1 MKKLFFLF
9 VMMIGL
15 SVQAM
20 AKDVITR
27 DINQL
32 PQAARTTIQKYFAK
46 AKLSYIKIDK
56 DFLEAATYEAIF
68 EDDDGNEFFDKS
80 AYDILVENVLGRKI
94 QEESP
99 KQDSIEE
106 TLPADI
112 AQPIEEKN
120 NETEQAV
127 EQVVEESNV
136 VSQDA
141 SEINKEIPLENI
153 KWHRWDDVSV
163 ELVDNNSQSEQN
175 IIDGELPI
183 EKQEDISVVENNLEQ
198 ETLSNDT
205 APVDNFVE
213 ELPQTPPAVETQQ
226 EYWNSEPVA
235 ESPNIQEKPATE
247 ESKKEIQ
254 QIMSTPDE
262 GDEDFDDIG
271 LLSDSIQAQE
281 KFQKYIVNELAKRN
295 IDVTPPKPE
304 NAFKFDISEKTLN
317 MIARAIAKKI
327 AKQVSMVLST
337 DQKNNTKLIQAEK
350 KSQMLEQKVN
360 SLEEQNKKLKL
371 LLAQSNKN
379 LNSYKPTFF
388 GLYRF
393 VNRKPEKRK

>member
-1 MKKLFFLF
+1 MESKVYSKNDILNKLAQDGFFVDYLTLDSFLKK
-9 VMMIGL
+9 
-15 SVQAM
+15 
-20 AKDVITR
+20 
-27 DINQL
+27 
-32 PQAARTTIQKYFAK
+32 Y
-46 AKLSYIKIDK
+46 KI
-56 DFLEAATYEAIF
+56 EAIF

-120 NETEQAV
+120 NETEQPV

-198 ETLSNDT
+198 ETLNNDT

-235 ESPNIQEKPATE
+235 ESPNIQENPATE

-393 VNRKPEKRK
+393 VKRKPEKRK

>member
-1 MKKLFFLF
+1 MESKVYSKNDILNKLAQDGFFVDYLTLDSFLKK
-9 VMMIGL
+9 
-15 SVQAM
+15 
-20 AKDVITR
+20 
-27 DINQL
+27 
-32 PQAARTTIQKYFAK
+32 Y
-46 AKLSYIKIDK
+46 KI
-56 DFLEAATYEAIF
+56 EAIF

-94 QEESP
+94 QKESP

-120 NETEQAV
+120 NETWQPV
-127 EQVVEESNV
+127 EQVFEESNV

-235 ESPNIQEKPATE
+235 ESPNIQEKPTTE

-393 VNRKPEKRK
+393 VKRKPEKRK

>member
-1 MKKLFFLF
+1 MESKVYSKNDILNKLAQDGFFVDYLTLDSFLKK
-9 VMMIGL
+9 
-15 SVQAM
+15 
-20 AKDVITR
+20 
-27 DINQL
+27 
-32 PQAARTTIQKYFAK
+32 Y
-46 AKLSYIKIDK
+46 KI
-56 DFLEAATYEAIF
+56 EAIF

-120 NETEQAV
+120 NETEQPV

-235 ESPNIQEKPATE
+235 ESPNTQEKPATE

-393 VNRKPEKRK
+393 VRKKPEKRK

>member
-1 MKKLFFLF
+1 MESKVYSKNDILNKLAQDGFFVDYLTLDSFLKK
-9 VMMIGL
+9 
-15 SVQAM
+15 
-20 AKDVITR
+20 
-27 DINQL
+27 
-32 PQAARTTIQKYFAK
+32 Y
-46 AKLSYIKIDK
+46 KI
-56 DFLEAATYEAIF
+56 EAIF

-120 NETEQAV
+120 NETEQPV

-393 VNRKPEKRK
+393 VRKKPEKRK

>member
-1 MKKLFFLF
+1 MESKVYSKNDILNKLAQDGFFVDYLTLDSFLKK
-9 VMMIGL
+9 
-15 SVQAM
+15 
-20 AKDVITR
+20 
-27 DINQL
+27 
-32 PQAARTTIQKYFAK
+32 Y
-46 AKLSYIKIDK
+46 KI
-56 DFLEAATYEAIF
+56 EAIF

-94 QEESP
+94 LKESP

-120 NETEQAV
+120 NETEQPV

-175 IIDGELPI
+175 IIDGKLSI

-350 KSQMLEQKVN
+350 KSQILEQKVN

-393 VNRKPEKRK
+393 VKRKPEKRK

>member
-1 MKKLFFLF
+1 MESKVYSKNDILNKLAQDGFFVDYLTLDSFLKK
-9 VMMIGL
+9 
-15 SVQAM
+15 
-20 AKDVITR
+20 
-27 DINQL
+27 
-32 PQAARTTIQKYFAK
+32 Y
-46 AKLSYIKIDK
+46 KI
-56 DFLEAATYEAIF
+56 EAIF

-120 NETEQAV
+120 NETWQPV

-235 ESPNIQEKPATE
+235 ESPNTQENPATE

-393 VNRKPEKRK
+393 VKRKPEKRK

>member
-1 MKKLFFLF
+1 MESKVYSKNDILNKLAQDGFFVDYLTLDSFLKK
-9 VMMIGL
+9 
-15 SVQAM
+15 
-20 AKDVITR
+20 
-27 DINQL
+27 
-32 PQAARTTIQKYFAK
+32 Y
-46 AKLSYIKIDK
+46 KI
-56 DFLEAATYEAIF
+56 EAIF

-94 QEESP
+94 QKESP

-120 NETEQAV
+120 NETWQPV

-175 IIDGELPI
+175 IIDSELPI

-235 ESPNIQEKPATE
+235 ESPNTQEKPTTE

-393 VNRKPEKRK
+393 VKRKPEKRK

>member
-1 MKKLFFLF
+1 MESKVYSKNDILNKLAQDGFFVDYLTLDSFLKK
-9 VMMIGL
+9 
-15 SVQAM
+15 
-20 AKDVITR
+20 
-27 DINQL
+27 
-32 PQAARTTIQKYFAK
+32 Y
-46 AKLSYIKIDK
+46 KI
-56 DFLEAATYEAIF
+56 EAIF

-94 QEESP
+94 QKESP

-120 NETEQAV
+120 NETEQPV
-127 EQVVEESNV
+127 EQVVGESNV

-235 ESPNIQEKPATE
+235 ERPNIQENPATE

-393 VNRKPEKRK
+393 VKRKPEKRK

>member
-1 MKKLFFLF
+1 MESKVYSKNDILNKLAQDGFFVDYLTLDSF
-9 VMMIGL
+9 L
-15 SVQAM
+15 
-20 AKDVITR
+20 AK
-27 DINQL
+27 
-32 PQAARTTIQKYFAK
+32 Y
-46 AKLSYIKIDK
+46 KI
-56 DFLEAATYEAIF
+56 EAIF
-68 EDDDGNEFFDKS
+68 EDDEGNEFFDKS
-80 AYDILVENVLGRKI
+80 AYDILVEKVLGRKRQDVVQ
-94 QEESP
+94 QETPLPPIEVQ
-99 KQDSIEE
+99 KDSIA
-106 TLPADI
+106 ADFNSQEQNAHSEVQDEI
-112 AQPIEEKN
+112 PI
-120 NETEQAV
+120 V
-127 EQVVEESNV
+127 ENTDTPESD
-136 VSQDA
+136 SL
-141 SEINKEIPLENI
+141 NKKIPLENI
-153 KWHRWDDVSV
+153 KWQKWDDVSV
-163 ELVDNNSQSEQN
+163 ELVD
-175 IIDGELPI
+175 
-183 EKQEDISVVENNLEQ
+183 EKQQDNDFIVDNEQKQSQHEDISLIDELKHHKEAENAGILQQSAQEPQAEQ
-198 ETLSNDT
+198 IMPETQNEYWGSESQND
-205 APVDNFVE
+205 
-213 ELPQTPPAVETQQ
+213 AVESSQNT
-226 EYWNSEPVA
+226 A
-235 ESPNIQEKPATE
+235 LE

-393 VNRKPEKRK
+393 VKRKPEKRK

>member
-1 MKKLFFLF
+1 MESKVYSKNDILNKLAQDGFFVDYLTLDSFLKK
-9 VMMIGL
+9 
-15 SVQAM
+15 
-20 AKDVITR
+20 
-27 DINQL
+27 
-32 PQAARTTIQKYFAK
+32 Y
-46 AKLSYIKIDK
+46 KI
-56 DFLEAATYEAIF
+56 EAIF

-94 QEESP
+94 QKESP

-112 AQPIEEKN
+112 AQPIQEKN
-120 NETEQAV
+120 NETWQPV

-183 EKQEDISVVENNLEQ
+183 KKQEDISVVENNLEQ

-393 VNRKPEKRK
+393 VKRKPEKRK

>member
-1 MKKLFFLF
+1 MESKVYSKNDILNKLAQDGFFVDYLTLDSF
-9 VMMIGL
+9 L
-15 SVQAM
+15 
-20 AKDVITR
+20 AK
-27 DINQL
+27 
-32 PQAARTTIQKYFAK
+32 Y
-46 AKLSYIKIDK
+46 KI
-56 DFLEAATYEAIF
+56 EAIF
-68 EDDDGNEFFDKS
+68 EDDEGNEFFDKS
-80 AYDILVENVLGRKI
+80 AYDILVEKVLGRK
-94 QEESP
+94 
-99 KQDSIEE
+99 KQDVVQQE
-106 TLPADI
+106 TPPP
-112 AQPIEEKN
+112 PIEVQKDSIAADFN
-120 NETEQAV
+120 SQEQNAHSEVQDEIPIV
-127 EQVVEESNV
+127 ENTDTPESD
-136 VSQDA
+136 SL
-141 SEINKEIPLENI
+141 NKKIPLENI
-153 KWHRWDDVSV
+153 KWQKWDDVSV
-163 ELVDNNSQSEQN
+163 ELVD
-175 IIDGELPI
+175 
-183 EKQEDISVVENNLEQ
+183 EKQQDNDFIVDNEQKQSQHEDISLIDELKHHKEAENAGILQQSAQEPQAEQ
-198 ETLSNDT
+198 IMPETQNEYWGSESQND
-205 APVDNFVE
+205 
-213 ELPQTPPAVETQQ
+213 AVESSQNT
-226 EYWNSEPVA
+226 A
-235 ESPNIQEKPATE
+235 LE

-360 SLEEQNKKLKL
+360 TLEEQNKKLKL

-393 VNRKPEKRK
+393 VKRKPEKRK

>member
-1 MKKLFFLF
+1 MLLI
-9 VMMIGL
+9 V
-15 SVQAM
+15 
-20 AKDVITR
+20 
-27 DINQL
+27 
-32 PQAARTTIQKYFAK
+32 
-46 AKLSYIKIDK
+46 
-56 DFLEAATYEAIF
+56 
-68 EDDDGNEFFDKS
+68 
-80 AYDILVENVLGRKI
+80 
-94 QEESP
+94 
-99 KQDSIEE
+99 
-106 TLPADI
+106 
-112 AQPIEEKN
+112 
-120 NETEQAV
+120 
-127 EQVVEESNV
+127 
-136 VSQDA
+136 
-141 SEINKEIPLENI
+141 
-153 KWHRWDDVSV
+153 
-163 ELVDNNSQSEQN
+163 VDNNSQSEQN

-235 ESPNIQEKPATE
+235 ESPNTQENPATE

-393 VNRKPEKRK
+393 VRKKPEKRK

>member
-1 MKKLFFLF
+1 MESKVYSKNDILNKLAQDGFFVDYLTLDSFLKK
-9 VMMIGL
+9 
-15 SVQAM
+15 
-20 AKDVITR
+20 
-27 DINQL
+27 
-32 PQAARTTIQKYFAK
+32 Y
-46 AKLSYIKIDK
+46 KI
-56 DFLEAATYEAIF
+56 EAIF

-94 QEESP
+94 QKESP

-112 AQPIEEKN
+112 AQPIQEKN
-120 NETEQAV
+120 NETWQPV

-183 EKQEDISVVENNLEQ
+183 KKQEDISVVENNLEQ

-254 QIMSTPDE
+254 QIMLTPDE

-393 VNRKPEKRK
+393 VKRKPEKRK

>member
-1 MKKLFFLF
+1 MESKVYSKNDILNKLAQDGFFVDYLTLDSFLKK
-9 VMMIGL
+9 
-15 SVQAM
+15 
-20 AKDVITR
+20 
-27 DINQL
+27 
-32 PQAARTTIQKYFAK
+32 Y
-46 AKLSYIKIDK
+46 KI
-56 DFLEAATYEAIF
+56 EAIF

-120 NETEQAV
+120 NETEQPV

-205 APVDNFVE
+205 APVGNFVE

-235 ESPNIQEKPATE
+235 ESPNIQEKPTTE

-393 VNRKPEKRK
+393 VKRKPEKRK

>member
-1 MKKLFFLF
+1 MESKVYSKNDILNKLAQDGFFVDYLTLDSFLKK
-9 VMMIGL
+9 
-15 SVQAM
+15 
-20 AKDVITR
+20 
-27 DINQL
+27 
-32 PQAARTTIQKYFAK
+32 Y
-46 AKLSYIKIDK
+46 KI
-56 DFLEAATYEAIF
+56 EAIF

-99 KQDSIEE
+99 KQDSTEE
-106 TLPADI
+106 ALPADI
-112 AQPIEEKN
+112 AQLIQEKN
-120 NETEQAV
+120 NETEQPV

-235 ESPNIQEKPATE
+235 ESPNIQEKPTTE

-393 VNRKPEKRK
+393 VRKKSEKRK

>member
-1 MKKLFFLF
+1 MESKVYSKNDILNKLAQDGFFVDYLTLDSFLKK
-9 VMMIGL
+9 
-15 SVQAM
+15 
-20 AKDVITR
+20 
-27 DINQL
+27 
-32 PQAARTTIQKYFAK
+32 Y
-46 AKLSYIKIDK
+46 KI
-56 DFLEAATYEAIF
+56 EAIF

-112 AQPIEEKN
+112 AQLIEEKN
-120 NETEQAV
+120 NETEQPV

-213 ELPQTPPAVETQQ
+213 ELSQTPPAVETQQ

-393 VNRKPEKRK
+393 VKRKPEKRK

>member
-1 MKKLFFLF
+1 MESKVYSKNDILNKLAQDGFFVDYLTLDSFLKK
-9 VMMIGL
+9 
-15 SVQAM
+15 
-20 AKDVITR
+20 
-27 DINQL
+27 
-32 PQAARTTIQKYFAK
+32 Y
-46 AKLSYIKIDK
+46 KI
-56 DFLEAATYEAIF
+56 EAIF

-120 NETEQAV
+120 NETEQPV

-235 ESPNIQEKPATE
+235 ESPNIQENPATE

-393 VNRKPEKRK
+393 VRKKPEKRK

>member
-1 MKKLFFLF
+1 MESKVYSKNDILNKLAQDGFFVDYLTLDSFLKK
-9 VMMIGL
+9 
-15 SVQAM
+15 
-20 AKDVITR
+20 
-27 DINQL
+27 
-32 PQAARTTIQKYFAK
+32 Y
-46 AKLSYIKIDK
+46 KI
-56 DFLEAATYEAIF
+56 EAIF

-94 QEESP
+94 QKESP

-112 AQPIEEKN
+112 AQPIQEKN
-120 NETEQAV
+120 NETWQPV

-141 SEINKEIPLENI
+141 SKINKEIPLENI

-183 EKQEDISVVENNLEQ
+183 KKQEDISVVENNLEQ

-254 QIMSTPDE
+254 QIMLTPDE

-393 VNRKPEKRK
+393 VKRKPEKRK

>member
-1 MKKLFFLF
+1 MESKVYSKNDILNKLAQDGFFVDYLTLDSFLKK
-9 VMMIGL
+9 
-15 SVQAM
+15 
-20 AKDVITR
+20 
-27 DINQL
+27 
-32 PQAARTTIQKYFAK
+32 Y
-46 AKLSYIKIDK
+46 KI
-56 DFLEAATYEAIF
+56 EAIF

-120 NETEQAV
+120 NEIEQPV

-198 ETLSNDT
+198 ETLNNDT

-235 ESPNIQEKPATE
+235 ESPNIQENPATE

-393 VNRKPEKRK
+393 VKRKPEKRK

>member
-1 MKKLFFLF
+1 MESKVYSKNDILNKLAQDGFFVDYLTLDSFLKK
-9 VMMIGL
+9 
-15 SVQAM
+15 
-20 AKDVITR
+20 
-27 DINQL
+27 
-32 PQAARTTIQKYFAK
+32 Y
-46 AKLSYIKIDK
+46 KI
-56 DFLEAATYEAIF
+56 EAIF

-120 NETEQAV
+120 NETEQPV

-393 VNRKPEKRK
+393 VKRKPEKRK

>member
-1 MKKLFFLF
+1 MESKVYSKNDILNKLAQDGFFVDYLTLDSFLKK
-9 VMMIGL
+9 
-15 SVQAM
+15 
-20 AKDVITR
+20 
-27 DINQL
+27 
-32 PQAARTTIQKYFAK
+32 Y
-46 AKLSYIKIDK
+46 KI
-56 DFLEAATYEAIF
+56 EAIF

-94 QEESP
+94 QKESP

-112 AQPIEEKN
+112 AQPIQEKN
-120 NETEQAV
+120 NETWQPV

-198 ETLSNDT
+198 KTLSNDT

-393 VNRKPEKRK
+393 VKRKPEKRK

>member
-1 MKKLFFLF
+1 MESKVYSKNDILNKLAQDGFFVDYLTLDSFLKK
-9 VMMIGL
+9 
-15 SVQAM
+15 
-20 AKDVITR
+20 
-27 DINQL
+27 
-32 PQAARTTIQKYFAK
+32 Y
-46 AKLSYIKIDK
+46 KI
-56 DFLEAATYEAIF
+56 EAIF

-112 AQPIEEKN
+112 AQLIQEKN
-120 NETEQAV
+120 NETEQPV

-235 ESPNIQEKPATE
+235 ESPNTQENPATE

-393 VNRKPEKRK
+393 VRKKPEKRK

>member
-1 MKKLFFLF
+1 MESKVYSKNDILNKLAQDGFFVDYLTLDSFLKK
-9 VMMIGL
+9 
-15 SVQAM
+15 
-20 AKDVITR
+20 
-27 DINQL
+27 
-32 PQAARTTIQKYFAK
+32 Y
-46 AKLSYIKIDK
+46 KI
-56 DFLEAATYEAIF
+56 EAIF

-94 QEESP
+94 QKESP

-120 NETEQAV
+120 NETWQPV

-175 IIDGELPI
+175 IIDSELPI

-393 VNRKPEKRK
+393 VKRKPEKRK